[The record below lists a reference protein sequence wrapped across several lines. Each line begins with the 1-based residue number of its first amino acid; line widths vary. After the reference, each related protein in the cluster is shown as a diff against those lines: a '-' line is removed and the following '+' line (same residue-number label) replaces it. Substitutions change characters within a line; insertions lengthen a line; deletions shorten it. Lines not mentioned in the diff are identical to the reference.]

1 MIFCYE
7 PYQFKRL
14 IFSIFNVDNHFYLSY
29 NLINCKTNRQL
40 KVVKGMDD
48 MAETKKAPTG
58 ILGFPTAPF
67 NEQGNI
73 DEQALA
79 ANIKFLIDSG
89 LSSIFIACGSGEFN
103 ALNKAEYQTMLEVAV
118 AVTNKKVPV
127 YSGVGGSI
135 AEAVELVRLSEDLGV
150 DGYLILPP
158 YLIEGEQE
166 GLYNYYK
173 TIVGSSDLNA
183 ILYQRDNAVLQLPTI
198 KRLLDEYPQIVGIKD
213 GHGNMELNLE
223 LTQTLGNRVEWLNG
237 MPFAEIT
244 MPAYKGIGFN
254 SYSSA
259 MSNYLPHVS
268 RLYFDALLE
277 GNDQLANEIY
287 LDVLLPIN
295 HIRKQRKG
303 YAVSLIKAGMN
314 IMGFPVENSVRPPCV
329 PVEQEHYQQL
339 KNIIEETLEKYPAQQ
354 REVSK

>member
-1 MIFCYE
+1 MTV
-7 PYQFKRL
+7 KR
-14 IFSIFNVDNHFYLSY
+14 I
-29 NLINCKTNRQL
+29 
-40 KVVKGMDD
+40 
-48 MAETKKAPTG
+48 APTG
-58 ILGFPTAPF
+58 ILGFPTAPYD
-67 NEQGNI
+67 QKGNI

-89 LSSIFIACGSGEFN
+89 LSSIFIACGSGEFH
-103 ALNKAEYQTMLEVAV
+103 ALNKAEYQTMIEVAV
-118 AVTNKKVPV
+118 AVSNQQIPV
-127 YSGVGGSI
+127 YSGIGGSI
-135 AEAVELVRLSEDLGV
+135 AEAVELVNLSEDLGV

-173 TIVGSSDLNA
+173 TILNSSDLNA
-183 ILYQRDNAVLQLPTI
+183 ILYQRDNAVLQLPTL
-198 KRLLDEYPQIVGIKD
+198 KRLLDEFPQIVGVKD

-223 LTQTLGNRVEWLNG
+223 LTQTIGNRVEWLNG

-259 MSNYLPHVS
+259 ISNYLPHIS
-268 RLYFDALLE
+268 KYYFDALME

-287 LDVLLPIN
+287 VNVLLPIN

-303 YAVSLIKAGMN
+303 YAVSLIKAGMK
-314 IMGFPVENSVRPPCV
+314 IVGLPVENTVRPPCV
-329 PVEQEHYQQL
+329 PVEQEHYEQL
-339 KNIIEETLEKYPAQQ
+339 KNIIEKTLEKYPIQKK
-354 REVSK
+354 EVSKS

>member
-1 MIFCYE
+1 MKLTL
-7 PYQFKRL
+7 QR
-14 IFSIFNVDNHFYLSY
+14 
-29 NLINCKTNRQL
+29 
-40 KVVKGMDD
+40 
-48 MAETKKAPTG
+48 KAPTG

-67 NEQGNI
+67 NEKGNI

-79 ANIKFLIDSG
+79 TNVKYLIDSG
-89 LSSIFIACGSGEFN
+89 LSSIFIACGSGEFH
-103 ALNKAEYQTMLEVAV
+103 ALNKGEYQTMIEVAV
-118 AVTNKKVPV
+118 AVTNRQVPV

-135 AEAVELVRLSEDLGV
+135 ADAVELVTLSEDLGV

-173 TIVGSSDLNA
+173 TILSSSNLDA
-183 ILYQRDNAVLQLPTI
+183 ILYQRDNAVLQLATL
-198 KRLLDEYPQIVGIKD
+198 KRLLDEFPQIVGVKD

-223 LTQTLGNRVEWLNG
+223 LTQTIGDRVEWLNG

-268 RLYFDALLE
+268 KLYFDALLE
-277 GNDQLANEIY
+277 SNDELANEIY
-287 LDVLLPIN
+287 VDVLLPIN

-303 YAVSLIKAGMN
+303 YAVSLIKAGMS
-314 IMGFPVENSVRPPCV
+314 IIGLPVENTVRPPCV
-329 PVEQEHYQQL
+329 PVQQDHYDQL
-339 KNIIEETLEKYPAQQ
+339 KVIIENTLGKYPIQNK
-354 REVSK
+354 EVTKS

>member
-1 MIFCYE
+1 MTV
-7 PYQFKRL
+7 KRK
-14 IFSIFNVDNHFYLSY
+14 S
-29 NLINCKTNRQL
+29 
-40 KVVKGMDD
+40 
-48 MAETKKAPTG
+48 PTG

-67 NEQGNI
+67 NEKGNI

-79 ANIKFLIDSG
+79 ANITFLMDSG
-89 LSSIFIACGSGEFN
+89 ISSIFIACGSGEFH
-103 ALNKAEYQTMLEVAV
+103 ALNKAEYQKMIEVAV
-118 AVTNKKVPV
+118 AVTNQQIPV
-127 YSGVGGSI
+127 YAGVGGSI
-135 AEAVELVRLSEDLGV
+135 AEAVELVSLSADLGV

-158 YLIEGEQE
+158 YLIEGEQD

-173 TIVGSSDLNA
+173 TILCKSDLNA
-183 ILYQRDNAVLQLPTI
+183 ILYQRDNAVLQPPTL
-198 KRLLDEYPQIVGIKD
+198 KRLLDEFPQIVGVKD
-213 GHGNMELNLE
+213 GYGNMELNME
-223 LTQTLGNRVEWLNG
+223 LTQTIGNRVEWLNG

-259 MSNYLPHVS
+259 ISNYLPHIS
-268 RLYFDALLE
+268 QLYFNALLE

-314 IMGFPVENSVRPPCV
+314 IIGLPVENSVRPPCV
-329 PVEQEHYQQL
+329 PVEKDHFEQL
-339 KNIIEETLEKYPAQQ
+339 RNIIEKTLEKYPTQKK
-354 REVSK
+354 EVTKS